1 MHTPMHKETQWHT
14 NMQVHKGAHAQV
26 DVVHVCL
33 CGHTGVLHGSSYTGA
48 QEVLKEQHPI

>member
-1 MHTPMHKETQWHT
+1 
-14 NMQVHKGAHAQV
+14 MQVHKGAHAQI

-33 CGHTGVLHGSSYTGA
+33 GRHTGVLHGSSYTGA